1 MPSTARTLPARQDR
15 GGRLRAR
22 EPAPAPPNR
31 WCRADTLVAAGL
43 GVLLAVLFVATAS
56 SGLAQVNDTRSASI
70 GAWSLGTRGTV
81 LLPEEWPE
89 SRNYWGVEGRQDRVL
104 VNRFPGVAYWAS
116 PAYAVAALIGDE
128 DPPAHPFLVSPV
140 PAAINAALTAAAVAV
155 ALFVLLRGVA
165 SRTVAV
171 AGTLSLAT
179 GTSLWSVAADA
190 MWPHGPA
197 MLALT
202 GMLLAWRRSHPV
214 LAAVCAAVA
223 VLVRPHLIVAVVVLA
238 LFAWRREQTRDGLAL
253 AGGALVGVALL
264 SVYTA
269 WAFGTPL
276 PIAGY
281 DAPGHLG
288 GLLVHTPWQ
297 TIRDLGL
304 ALTSPSHG
312 LLVYSPVL
320 IPSLI
325 ALAVSRQR
333 VPAWTLASA
342 GAGLLYLFVQVR
354 AVGDSGGTDF
364 FAYRISLE
372 PLILA
377 APALVLA
384 AADTVRRHRWQATAI
399 GTLAVVSIALH
410 GYGAAVGGIGD
421 DTNRAWQDIHT
432 TVQDTSTPR
441 PAVTGTTD

>member
-1 MPSTARTLPARQDR
+1 MPPTARTLPARQD
-15 GGRLRAR
+15 GGGQLRVDEPVPAR
-22 EPAPAPPNR
+22 STR
-31 WCRADTLVAAGL
+31 WCGTDTLMAAGL
-43 GVLLAVLFVATAS
+43 GVLLALLFIATANT
-56 SGLAQVNDTRSASI
+56 GPAQVNDTRAASI

-89 SRNYWGVEGRQDRVL
+89 SRNYWGVEGRQGRVM

-116 PAYAVAALIGDE
+116 PAYAVAALIDDE

-140 PAAINAALTAAAVAV
+140 PAAVTAALTAAAVAV

-165 SRTVAV
+165 SRTVAG
-171 AGTLSLAT
+171 AGTLTVAT

-197 MLALT
+197 MLALA
-202 GMLLAWRRSHPV
+202 GMLVAWRRSHPV

-223 VLVRPHLIVAVVVLA
+223 VLVRPHLIVAVLVLA
-238 LFAWRREQTRDGLAL
+238 LFCWRRERTRDGLVL

-264 SVYTA
+264 SDYSARV
-269 WAFGTPL
+269 FGTPL

-288 GLLVHTPWQ
+288 GLLQHTPWQ
-297 TIRDLGL
+297 TIRELGL

-320 IPSLI
+320 IAAML
-325 ALAVSRQR
+325 ALAVSWRR

-342 GAGLLYLFVQVR
+342 GAGLLYLLVQVR
-354 AVGDSGGTDF
+354 AVGHSGGADF

-377 APALVLA
+377 APALAVATAETVQRQRWRVTGIAALA
-384 AADTVRRHRWQATAI
+384 A
-399 GTLAVVSIALH
+399 VSIGIH
-410 GYGAAVGGIGD
+410 GYGAVVGGIDD
-421 DTNRAWQDIHT
+421 DTTRAWHSIHT
-432 TVQDTSTPR
+432 AVRDSNAPTP
-441 PAVTGTTD
+441 P